1 MQNTNRNNSNSS
13 KNNSDN
19 HQQQRQVDQYQSITL
34 PPLQYQ
40 SNTHESIV
48 LPSQQPKRG
57 RSEHFNSQFQRNINS
72 RPVLLP
78 SSRDN
83 NNTTNIP
90 IPIILPSS
98 TNSNNPLLLVAIQ
111 ECFHLIL

>member
-19 HQQQRQVDQYQSITL
+19 HHQQQRQVDQYQSITL

-48 LPSQQPKRG
+48 LPSQQPK
-57 RSEHFNSQFQRNINS
+57 EVDLNI
-72 RPVLLP
+72 L
-78 SSRDN
+78 
-83 NNTTNIP
+83 IH
-90 IPIILPSS
+90 
-98 TNSNNPLLLVAIQ
+98 NSNVI
-111 ECFHLIL
+111 

>member
-19 HQQQRQVDQYQSITL
+19 HHQQQRQVDQYQSITL

-48 LPSQQPKRG
+48 LPSQ
-57 RSEHFNSQFQRNINS
+57 
-72 RPVLLP
+72 
-78 SSRDN
+78 
-83 NNTTNIP
+83 
-90 IPIILPSS
+90 
-98 TNSNNPLLLVAIQ
+98 
-111 ECFHLIL
+111 